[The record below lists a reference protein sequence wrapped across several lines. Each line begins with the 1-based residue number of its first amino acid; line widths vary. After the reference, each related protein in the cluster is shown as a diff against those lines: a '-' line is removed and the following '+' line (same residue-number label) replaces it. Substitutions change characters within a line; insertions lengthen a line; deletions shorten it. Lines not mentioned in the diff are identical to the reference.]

1 MTGPEKRY
9 LKCLIDKYS
18 LNDTFHLLGQKENP
32 YPYIR
37 VADYFCL
44 LSKFEGY
51 GMVIE
56 EAKIL
61 NKSIIITN
69 TAAREAIEGYKNGM
83 VVENTENSI
92 YEIMK
97 EIIIC
102 GKNMQTH
109 TQEYNN
115 EHILEKISKLI
126 DS

>member
-1 MTGPEKRY
+1 
-9 LKCLIDKYS
+9 
-18 LNDTFHLLGQKENP
+18 
-32 YPYIR
+32 
-37 VADYFCL
+37 
-44 LSKFEGY
+44 
-51 GMVIE
+51 MVIE

-102 GKNMQTH
+102 GKNMQTR